1 MDHTPQEIIREYL
14 NATGERRMSD
24 AASYLADGAVLVFPQ
39 GRFNDLSAMASAMSG
54 RYQTIA
60 KTYDTWDVMEG
71 THETVVVTTG
81 TLSGVN
87 AHGIG
92 FSDIR
97 FCDRFVVGE
106 GRIQEQYVWNDLA
119 ESGVLDQK

>member
-1 MDHTPQEIIREYL
+1 MDTTPQETIREYL
-14 NATGERRMSD
+14 DATGDRRLSD
-24 AASYLADGAVLVFPQ
+24 AASYLADGAILVFPQ
-39 GRFNDLSAMASAMSG
+39 GRFDDLDAMAAAISG

-71 THETVVVTTG
+71 PDETVVVTTG

-87 AHGIG
+87 VHGIG

-97 FCDRFVVGE
+97 FCDRFVVDD
-106 GRIQEQYVWNDLA
+106 GRIQEHYVWNDLA